1 MCVSNLDFS
10 MLHPYLLEFVSKDI
24 KQFRGK
30 GSLIILPRESAGIAK
45 NPLNLN
51 LDIEDLF
58 IEIFKN
64 NHNNFIN
71 IKGKSKLSLTAS
83 FKKDEVFIDELNFT
97 KPNINI
103 KAFGT
108 LKNVSNLNKI
118 NPDIT
123 FVIKD
128 SSLNELLK
136 AAPDYLIKMQQDY
149 IPNLK
154 KYNANAVA
162 NAEFKVKDRFRYP
175 NMYGFV
181 KLDDIYLLER
191 PKNAKTSSA
200 YIKFDGSD
208 VDIKVDANCP
218 NNQKIFVSGQTEI
231 KELPLAKFDIQS
243 TPLIDIEF
251 AHKLLIPIH
260 KIFGF
265 QLGPLPMMV
274 VKGNGQIS
282 LKTEVQEKVLN

>member
-1 MCVSNLDFS
+1 MK
-10 MLHPYLLEFVSKDI
+10 YL
-24 KQFRGK
+24 
-30 GSLIILPRESAGIAK
+30 
-45 NPLNLN
+45 
-51 LDIEDLF
+51 
-58 IEIFKN
+58 KN

-154 KYNANAVA
+154 NT
-162 NAEFKVKDRFRYP
+162 
-175 NMYGFV
+175 MQM
-181 KLDDIYLLER
+181 LLL
-191 PKNAKTSSA
+191 T
-200 YIKFDGSD
+200 
-208 VDIKVDANCP
+208 
-218 NNQKIFVSGQTEI
+218 
-231 KELPLAKFDIQS
+231 
-243 TPLIDIEF
+243 
-251 AHKLLIPIH
+251 
-260 KIFGF
+260 
-265 QLGPLPMMV
+265 
-274 VKGNGQIS
+274 
-282 LKTEVQEKVLN
+282 LNLR